1 MAKFSKQN
9 EEVNRQWAEIEP
21 KELDQLR
28 ADMAKKTQIRMNG
41 RLQPRFFQVMYDRG
55 VLRMDDFGEPIVCNP
70 FEYTKWNRANA
81 MIESAD
87 FKESESLFKA
97 YPEEREAWAKKVAE
111 WTRGI
116 KEIAGNMKL
125 TNQE

>member
-1 MAKFSKQN
+1 MKKHRQEQ
-9 EEVNRQWAEIEP
+9 EEVNRAWNQIEP
-21 KELDQLR
+21 KELDTLR
-28 ADMAKKTQIRMNG
+28 ADMAKKTQVRMNG

-55 VLRMDDFGEPIVCNP
+55 VLRMDDFGDPVVISA
-70 FEYTKWNRANA
+70 FEFTKWNRANS

-97 YPEEREAWAKKVAE
+97 YPEEREAWAKKVGE

-116 KEIAGNMKL
+116 KEVA
-125 TNQE
+125 QEKRV